1 MPPSEVLF
9 TPHQTIVQHVFSHS
23 PSPTSHIPENS
34 QKNKWEGVT
43 ELPQPRSSAGVCV
56 LGGLLVI
63 VGGSS
68 DAVTSSKYCM
78 AFDPKKGQWHQMASM
93 NQNRNQ
99 AGVCSFNNH
108 IYVAGGTDSWNCLS
122 SVEVYDPKTDR

>member
-1 MPPSEVLF
+1 MSVAILF
-9 TPHQTIVQHVFSHS
+9 QT
-23 PSPTSHIPENS
+23 
-34 QKNKWEGVT
+34 NKWEGVT

-56 LGGLLVI
+56 LQGLLVI

-99 AGVCSFNNH
+99 AGVCSHNNH

-122 SVEVYDPKTDR
+122 TVEVYDPKTDR

>member
-1 MPPSEVLF
+1 MVVATNEITARFLLHLSPPS
-9 TPHQTIVQHVFSHS
+9 PIQT
-23 PSPTSHIPENS
+23 
-34 QKNKWEGVT
+34 NKWEGVT

-56 LGGLLVI
+56 LQGLLVI

-78 AFDPKKGQWHQMASM
+78 AYDPKKSQWHQMASM

-99 AGVCSFNNH
+99 AGCCSHNNH

-122 SVEVYDPKTDR
+122 TVEVYDPKTDR